1 MHLSAARAAAVRGH
15 DEKEEKMA
23 IKTVGVVGCG
33 QMGSG
38 IVEIAAKAGFEVVTR
53 EVNQELLDRGL
64 GRIARSLEKA
74 VSRGK
79 LEADAKEEI
88 LSRITGTTELA
99 DMADCDLVMEAVVE
113 DKELKMQLFA
123 ELDGLVKPEAIFCTN
138 TSSLVVTELAMAT
151 KRVDR
156 FACLHFFNP
165 VPVMRLVEVVRTI
178 LTSDETFETIFEFA
192 KKVGKTPISAKDNS
206 GFIVNRLLIPYL
218 LDAIKCYEQG
228 LGSREDIDTGMKLGC
243 GHPMGPLELCDF
255 IGLDTMYFVAEVMF
269 DEYREPRF
277 APPGLLKR
285 MVKAGLLGRK
295 TGKGFYDY
303 S

>member
-1 MHLSAARAAAVRGH
+1 MGIA
-15 DEKEEKMA
+15 K
-23 IKTVGVVGCG
+23 VGVVGCG
-33 QMGSG
+33 QMGAG
-38 IVEIAAKAGFEVVTR
+38 IVEISAKAGYEVIAR
-53 EVNQELLDRGL
+53 EVDESLLDRGL
-64 GRIARSLEKA
+64 GRIEKSLSKA

-79 LEADAKEEI
+79 LEASEKEAI

-99 DMADCDLVMEAVVE
+99 DLADCDLIIEAVPE
-113 DKELKMQLFA
+113 DKSLKMSLFA

-165 VPVMRLVEVVRTI
+165 VPVMKLVEVVRTI
-178 LTSDETFETIFEFA
+178 LTSDETFDAIFEFA
-192 KKVGKTPISAKDNS
+192 RKVGKTPIAAKDNS

-218 LDAIKCYEQG
+218 LDAIRAYEQG
-228 LGSREDIDTGMKLGC
+228 LGSREDIDTGMKFGC

-303 S
+303 SS

>member
-1 MHLSAARAAAVRGH
+1 MEIA
-15 DEKEEKMA
+15 K
-23 IKTVGVVGCG
+23 VGVVGCG
-33 QMGSG
+33 QMGAG
-38 IVEIAAKAGFEVVTR
+38 IVEISAKAGYEVIAR
-53 EVNQELLDRGL
+53 EVNGELLDRGL
-64 GRIARSLEKA
+64 GRIQKSLSKA

-79 LEADAKEEI
+79 LEEAEKDAI

-99 DMADCDLVMEAVVE
+99 DLADCDLIIEAVPE
-113 DKELKMQLFA
+113 DKELKMALFA
-123 ELDGLVKPEAIFCTN
+123 ELDDLVKPEAIFCTN
-138 TSSLVVTELAMAT
+138 TSSLVVTELAMST

-165 VPVMRLVEVVRTI
+165 VPVMKLVEVVRTI
-178 LTSDETFETIFEFA
+178 LTSDETFDAIFAFA
-192 KKVGKTPISAKDNS
+192 KKVGKTPIAAKDNS

-218 LDAIKCYEQG
+218 LDAIRCYEQG
-228 LGSREDIDTGMKLGC
+228 LGSREDIDTGMKFGC

>member
-1 MHLSAARAAAVRGH
+1 MKI
-15 DEKEEKMA
+15 E
-23 IKTVGVVGCG
+23 TVGVVGCG

-38 IVEIAAKAGFEVVTR
+38 IVEVAAKAGYQVITR

-64 GRIARSLEKA
+64 GRIKKSLEKA

-79 LEADAKEEI
+79 LEENAKEEI
-88 LSRITGTTELA
+88 LARITGTTELA
-99 DMADCDLVMEAVVE
+99 DLADCDLVIEAVIE
-113 DKELKMQLFA
+113 DKELKMKLFS

-165 VPVMRLVEVVRTI
+165 VPVMKLVEVVRTI
-178 LTSDETFETIFEFA
+178 LTSDETFDTIFEFA
-192 KKVGKTPISAKDNS
+192 KSVGKTPIAAKDNS

-218 LDAIKCYEQG
+218 LDAIRCYEQG
-228 LGSREDIDTGMKLGC
+228 VGSREDIDTGMKLGC
-243 GHPMGPLELCDF
+243 GYPMGPLELCDF

-285 MVKAGLLGRK
+285 MVKAGQLGRK

>member
-1 MHLSAARAAAVRGH
+1 
-15 DEKEEKMA
+15 MA

-53 EVNQELLDRGL
+53 EVSQELLDRGL
-64 GRIARSLEKA
+64 GRISKSLEKA

-88 LSRITGTTELA
+88 LSRITGTNELA
-99 DMADCDLVMEAVVE
+99 DLADCDLVMEAVVE
-113 DKELKMQLFA
+113 DKELKMQLFS

-151 KRVDR
+151 QRVDR

-165 VPVMRLVEVVRTI
+165 VPVMKLVEVVRTI

-192 KKVGKTPISAKDNS
+192 KTVGKTPISAKDNS
-206 GFIVNRLLIPYL
+206 GFIVNRLLVPYL
-218 LDAIKCYEQG
+218 LDAVRAYEQG

>member
-1 MHLSAARAAAVRGH
+1 
-15 DEKEEKMA
+15 MA

-33 QMGSG
+33 QMGAG

-53 EVNQELLDRGL
+53 EVSQELLDRGL
-64 GRIARSLEKA
+64 GRISKSLEKA

-88 LSRITGTTELA
+88 LSRITWTTELA
-99 DMADCDLVMEAVVE
+99 DLADCDLVMEAVVE
-113 DKELKMQLFA
+113 DKELKMKLFA

-218 LDAIKCYEQG
+218 LDAIKSYEQG

>member
-1 MHLSAARAAAVRGH
+1 
-15 DEKEEKMA
+15 MA